1 MKSEENLEKD
11 IRRFGEQKEIIK
23 LLKFKGRL
31 LYILI
36 LKHMLQQQI
45 TVIILR
51 RILQRPS
58 ANTESFEFI
67 KGLNSEGRHKRIS
80 RRN

>member
-1 MKSEENLEKD
+1 
-11 IRRFGEQKEIIK
+11 
-23 LLKFKGRL
+23 
-31 LYILI
+31 
-36 LKHMLQQQI
+36 MLQQQI

-51 RILQRPS
+51 RILQRPT

-67 KGLNSEGRHKRIS
+67 KDLNSEGRHKRIS